1 MLGAW
6 TDSLRDWPLLVS
18 AVLLVAPFLL
28 GLAMGSLARNL
39 QLPKAVAAPILA
51 CMPLL
56 ALTADW
62 IPLGFWNLAFFGL
75 EVALGGLLALG
86 GATPSASVAMVGVFA
101 VSLGAVE
108 VMARLFLPPLA
119 RATLP
124 SNPVLFV
131 TTRRT
136 ALAAGEIPRL
146 WPVPPGDTAD
156 GDARSLPSVWHLG
169 DSMVR
174 GSDLPPGG
182 KATDELKPLLPGFK
196 EVNFGMPGTGPD
208 IQYYVLLQE
217 LKSARQAPRL
227 VVHHLFPGND
237 IEDMDQDFHFCGGSG
252 ILEYL
257 PSKPVPCR
265 HPHWQFSLQDLLLE
279 ATPPYLVLATEG
291 YSVAAAN
298 ASNSF
303 LMLHARMDAWKG
315 RARIVDD
322 PHPPDYER
330 RWEHVEQILAA
341 ERDELRG
348 RGIRLMV
355 AVFPYRQSL
364 ERAEPEKTEA
374 AIVHRRM
381 LDIAQ
386 RLGIPTIDAWPAF
399 QDAVR
404 RDGSAQYFLPP
415 QDIHFNLAG
424 HKLYARLLADE
435 MRQQLAQLQ

>member
-1 MLGAW
+1 MLNEWAE
-6 TDSLRDWPLLVS
+6 SIRDWPLLIS
-18 AVLLVAPFLL
+18 GVLLVVPFLL
-28 GLAMGSLARNL
+28 GLAIGSAGRNL
-39 QLPKAVAAPILA
+39 RLPTWAVGAMLA
-51 CMPLL
+51 LMPLL
-56 ALTADW
+56 GLTANW
-62 IPLGFWNLAFFGL
+62 IPFGFWNLAFFGL
-75 EVALGGLLALG
+75 DVALGGFLGLG
-86 GATPSASVAMVGVFA
+86 GATTPVVLAMAGLFA

-156 GDARSLPSVWHLG
+156 QDSRKLPSVWHLG

-182 KATDELKPLLPGFK
+182 KATDELKPLLPGFN
-196 EVNFGMPGTGPD
+196 EVNIGMPGTGPD
-208 IQYYVLLQE
+208 IQYYVLLQW
-217 LKSARQAPRL
+217 LKSARQPPVL

-237 IEDMDQDFHFCGGSG
+237 LEDMDQDFHFCNGSG

-265 HPHWQFSLQDLLLE
+265 HPQWQFSIYDLLME
-279 ATPPYLVLATEG
+279 ATPPYLVLATER

-298 ASNSF
+298 AANSF

-330 RWEHVEQILAA
+330 RWEHIEQIMAA
-341 ERDELRG
+341 ERDDLRS
-348 RGIRLMV
+348 RGIPLIV

-364 ERAEPEKTEA
+364 ESADPERTEA
-374 AIVHRRM
+374 STVRRRM
-381 LDIAQ
+381 LDIVQ
-386 RLGIPTIDAWPAF
+386 RLGIQTIDAWPAF
-399 QDAVR
+399 EDAVR
-404 RDGSAQYFLPP
+404 RDGAARYFLPP
-415 QDIHFNLAG
+415 QDIHFTLAG
-424 HKLYARLLADE
+424 HQLYARLLADE
-435 MRQQLAQLQ
+435 MRSKLPQTK